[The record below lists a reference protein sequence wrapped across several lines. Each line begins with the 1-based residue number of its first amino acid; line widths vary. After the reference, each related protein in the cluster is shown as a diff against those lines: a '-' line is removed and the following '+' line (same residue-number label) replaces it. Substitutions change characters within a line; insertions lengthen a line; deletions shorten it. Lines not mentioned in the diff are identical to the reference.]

1 MYIHRHSTLFRPNS
15 DPEFYQ
21 SIHLPNS
28 TENKPNPNLETG
40 VAVPQ
45 NSLQNFLI
53 RTFQVPVFQVNLNSD
68 RLILK
73 FVLSASWIKYRKDY
87 QSYLKIE
94 KSLSENSI
102 LAYLRDYDKLV
113 QYLEITNSTK
123 SPTEIELNDLQ
134 EMIRWISEL
143 GISARSQAR
152 IISGLRN
159 FFFFLILEDEIEVD
173 PTELLELPKIG
184 KKLPEVLDKEE
195 IDALI
200 AAIDLS
206 KNEGHRNRAIIE
218 TLYSCGLRVSEL
230 IGLKITNLYFDEGFI
245 RVIGKGNKERLV
257 PVSPS
262 VEKEVNLYQHYVR
275 VHQDIAPG
283 HEDILFLNRRGKQ
296 LTRVM
301 IFTIIKQLA
310 EAIGLHKNISPHTFR
325 HSFATHMVENGANL
339 RAIQEMLGHE
349 SISTTEIYTHLS
361 DDLLKAAITSYHP
374 RNQR

>member
-1 MYIHRHSTLFRPNS
+1 M
-15 DPEFYQ
+15 
-21 SIHLPNS
+21 
-28 TENKPNPNLETG
+28 
-40 VAVPQ
+40 
-45 NSLQNFLI
+45 
-53 RTFQVPVFQVNLNSD
+53 
-68 RLILK
+68 
-73 FVLSASWIKYRKDY
+73 
-87 QSYLKIE
+87 
-94 KSLSENSI
+94 SENSI
-102 LAYLRDYDKLV
+102 LAYLRDYDKLM
-113 QYLEITNSTK
+113 QYLEITNNEK
-123 SPTEIELNDLQ
+123 SPKEIELSDLQ
-134 EMIRWISEL
+134 EMIRWISEM

-159 FFFFLILEDEIEVD
+159 FFFFLILEDEIEID
-173 PTELLELPKIG
+173 PTELLDLPKIG
-184 KKLPEVLDKEE
+184 KKLPEVLDKNE
-195 IDALI
+195 IDALLG
-200 AAIDLS
+200 AIDLS

-262 VEKEVNLYQHYVR
+262 VEKEVNLYRNHIR
-275 VHQDIAPG
+275 VHQDIKPG

-301 IFTIIKQLA
+301 IFTIVKRLA
-310 EAIGLHKNISPHTFR
+310 ETIGLHKNISPHTFR

-361 DDLLKAAITSYHP
+361 DDLLKEAITTYHP

>member
-1 MYIHRHSTLFRPNS
+1 M
-15 DPEFYQ
+15 
-21 SIHLPNS
+21 
-28 TENKPNPNLETG
+28 
-40 VAVPQ
+40 
-45 NSLQNFLI
+45 
-53 RTFQVPVFQVNLNSD
+53 
-68 RLILK
+68 
-73 FVLSASWIKYRKDY
+73 
-87 QSYLKIE
+87 KIE
-94 KSLSENSI
+94 KSLSDNSI
-102 LAYLRDYDKLV
+102 VAYLRDFDKLI
-113 QYLEITNSTK
+113 QYLEAVGSSK
-123 SPTEIELNDLQ
+123 GPKEIGLNDLQ
-134 EMIRWISEL
+134 QMVRWISEM
-143 GISARSQAR
+143 GISPRSQAR

-184 KKLPEVLDKEE
+184 KKLPEVLDKDE

-200 AAIDLS
+200 GAIDLS

-230 IGLKITNLYFDEGFI
+230 IGLKTTNLYFEEGFI

-257 PVSPS
+257 PVNPS
-262 VEKEVNLYQHYVR
+262 VEKEVNLYRNHVR

-301 IFTIIKQLA
+301 IFTIVKQLA
-310 EAIGLHKNISPHTFR
+310 EAIQLQKNISPHTFR

-361 DDLLKAAITSYHP
+361 DDLLKEAITSYHP
-374 RNQR
+374 RNQG